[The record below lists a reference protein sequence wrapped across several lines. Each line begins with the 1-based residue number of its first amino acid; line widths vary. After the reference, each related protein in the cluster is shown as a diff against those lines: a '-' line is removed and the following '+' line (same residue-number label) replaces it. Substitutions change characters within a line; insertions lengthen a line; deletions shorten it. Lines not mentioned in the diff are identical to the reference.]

1 MSVRSAGRACATFV
15 PTSAQ
20 DRALIIHQG
29 RCVAARE
36 VSGCELSHIR
46 SARFAV
52 EAGGVALERLA
63 PSETLREAFE
73 MLECGMRCWANDHRC
88 CLPVGGSS
96 VFRATLGPSAKLLGC
111 NAFQSDATHARKAPG
126 RNGVGAC
133 SSPGSCLGYR
143 RRRRP
148 GSGNLAL
155 GLPRGVQARGS
166 DARMARTGA
175 AQWFSE
181 GVATFGLVLTILG
194 CVRYRPKSMAMA
206 VGLYITA
213 AYWFT
218 ASTSFANPAVT
229 IGRAFTDSFSGIR
242 PTDMPAFVVSQLLS
256 AGVAVLLAAF
266 IFGRQGD
273 D

>member
-1 MSVRSAGRACATFV
+1 MTDLRRKLVAEMVGTAFLLATVVGSGVMAEQLAGGNVALALLGNTI
-15 PTSAQ
+15 PTGAILVVII
-20 DRALIIHQG
+20 LIFG
-29 RCVAARE
+29 P
-36 VSGCELSHIR
+36 VSGAH
-46 SARFAV
+46 FNPAV
-52 EAGGVALERLA
+52 TLAFGLRREISPFHGGLYVAVQIIGAFIGVWAAHLM
-63 PSETLREAFE
+63 FE
-73 MLECGMRCWANDHRC
+73 M
-88 CLPVGGSS
+88 PVIQESI
-96 VFRATLGPSAKLLGC
+96 R
-111 NAFQSDATHARKAPG
+111 
-126 RNGVGAC
+126 
-133 SSPGSCLGYR
+133 
-143 RRRRP
+143 
-148 GSGNLAL
+148 
-155 GLPRGVQARGS
+155 
-166 DARMARTGA
+166 ARTGA

-194 CVRYRPKSMAMA
+194 CVRYRPKSVAMA

-266 IFGRQGD
+266 VFGRQGD